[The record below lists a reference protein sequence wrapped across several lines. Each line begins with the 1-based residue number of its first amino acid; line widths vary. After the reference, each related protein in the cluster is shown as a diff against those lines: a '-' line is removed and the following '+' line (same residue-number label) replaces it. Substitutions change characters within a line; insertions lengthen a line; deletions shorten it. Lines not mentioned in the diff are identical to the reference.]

1 MQAKQVPS
9 PRPSDIVDLLRGDI
23 LTGRIADGVRLTEAE
38 LTKRYGAGRGPVRE
52 AVQRLA
58 MQGLL
63 ETRPNRGA
71 VVAPRASKGVRA
83 LIVPIRRT
91 LEAYALQELFE
102 DLNTSDFERWD
113 QILLQMRTA
122 CETGDLHAIAETDIA
137 FHRHLMQRLGQPD
150 LLAIWELLVG
160 RIRSHFRC
168 TQRQRVQDL
177 MEIHSEHMAIV
188 QSFRSD
194 SVDSA
199 VKLLRSKI
207 N

>member
-1 MQAKQVPS
+1 MQSKPVSA
-9 PRPSDIVDLLRGDI
+9 PRPNDIVDLLRGDI
-23 LTGRIADGVRLTEAE
+23 LTGRLADGVRLTEAE

-102 DLNTSDFERWD
+102 DLNTADFQRWD
-113 QILLQMRTA
+113 QILEQMRVA
-122 CETGDLHAIAETDIA
+122 CQSSDQHAIAETDIA

-160 RIRSHFRC
+160 RIRSHFRA
-168 TQRQRVQDL
+168 TQRRRCQD
-177 MEIHSEHMAIV
+177 MMDIHREHVAIV
-188 QSFRSD
+188 ESFRCGT
-194 SVDSA
+194 VDSA